1 MTMRRTLIT
10 AAIAALALAAA
21 PAATAKEIKK
31 AQVCGPDACAAVDD
45 EQGRAILVNGGPPR
59 QPPTAAPYYEVRI
72 TMAEG
77 DEEFPLSNAA
87 VPARHALRGDDGT
100 WMDMPPEMVALIN
113 KVAGDQRP
121 FPAADLVGAAPPS
134 ESPAQPG
141 AADSSDS
148 PLWPEGVVIALL
160 AIGAAF
166 LVRGLWL
173 RGAAR
178 RA

>member
-1 MTMRRTLIT
+1 MRRMLV
-10 AAIAALALAAA
+10 LAAVAAAVLATA
-21 PAATAKEIKK
+21 PAAAAKEVKQ
-31 AQVCGPDACAAVDD
+31 AQVCGPNDCATVDD
-45 EQGRAILVNGGPPR
+45 EQSRAILLDGGPPR
-59 QPPTAAPYYEVRI
+59 TPPTAAPYYDVRL

-77 DEEFPLSNAA
+77 DEEATWSFAA
-87 VPARHALRGDDGT
+87 VPARHAMRADDGT
-100 WMDMPPEMVALIN
+100 WMDMPAEMSALVT
-113 KVAGDQRP
+113 KVAAGREP
-121 FPAADLVGAAPPS
+121 YPAGELLGWAAP
-134 ESPAQPG
+134 ESPAQPA